1 MEELGE
7 RIRACVMV
15 ELLAAD
21 IYEKMAELFPEK
33 RAFFMQLNTEEKNHA
48 ALLTAGKGLLRK
60 EDIPDFVAPDS
71 LSEIKEAIDFA
82 RGIRLRLDSE
92 DLPLERAIELL
103 IEFENTAAESNFHEV
118 FDDKSEWEIIQKLGG
133 LRVESGN
140 HADRIR
146 LLLQKESSSPE

>member
-1 MEELGE
+1 
-7 RIRACVMV
+7 
-15 ELLAAD
+15 
-21 IYEKMAELFPEK
+21 
-33 RAFFMQLNTEEKNHA
+33 MQLNTEEKNHA